1 MDESKPNVA
10 RKRHSGPFFTVPK
23 RAMVAIREKVE
34 GTNQTF
40 CCAVYV
46 ALRWK
51 ANEGINHDG
60 PFSAAVLDIAHRAGC
75 CYRKTAVSLG
85 ILESIGVLGIEKQ
98 FCENKKTRSPSV
110 FTFLLPEGTPLRTIG
125 GTPYAQAEG
134 GPVPRLE
141 KEQKEQK
148 EPKEPNLTPPKPE
161 SKFKAEDTEI
171 PATLSSPEFTEAW
184 ADWCSYKRER
194 KQTLSRQ
201 TAKAQIKEMDKWGAS
216 LAVAS
221 IRLSILRGWTGV
233 FQPDAN
239 SGRAKPVEKLEAR
252 FDIF

>member
-1 MDESKPNVA
+1 MNESKPNVT
-10 RKRHSGPFFTVPK
+10 RKRQSAPYFTVPK

-34 GTNQTF
+34 GTNQVF

-51 ANEGINHDG
+51 ANEGINHEG

-75 CYRKTAVSLG
+75 CYKKVAHSLG
-85 ILESIGVLGIEKQ
+85 VLESIGVLGIEKQ

-110 FTFLLPEGTPLRTIG
+110 FTFLLSEGTPLRTIG
-125 GTPYAQAEG
+125 GTPYAQDEG

-148 EPKEPNLTPPKPE
+148 EPKEPNLAPPKPE
-161 SKFKAEDTEI
+161 SKFKAEDAEI
-171 PATLSSPEFTEAW
+171 PATLSSPDFVAAW
-184 ADWCSYKRER
+184 ADWCAYKRER
-194 KQTLSRQ
+194 KQTLTRQ
-201 TAKAQIKEMDKWGAS
+201 TAKAQIKEMDKWGAT
-216 LAVAS
+216 LAVDR

-233 FQPDAN
+233 FERDAN
-239 SGRAKPVEKLEAR
+239 GQRGKPAERSEFADA
-252 FDIF
+252 F